1 VSRAWIVPQGHSRF
15 GVEGVLDFDTAARL
29 LVESR
34 QQFAG
39 KGRMDIDLQGVRGSN
54 SAGLALLLE
63 WLELAYRQ
71 GISLR
76 FRNLP
81 ESIARLA
88 AITNLT
94 GLLPVNKDGSSPRR
108 GTHEAIPRVPI
119 EISRHT
125 HGQAPD
131 NRR

>member
-1 VSRAWIVPQGHSRF
+1 MSDAWIVPRGHSRF
-15 GVEGVLDFDTAARL
+15 GVEGVLDFDTVVT
-29 LVESR
+29 LVAESR
-34 QQFAG
+34 RQFVG
-39 KGRMDIDLQGVRGSN
+39 KERLEVDLQGVRASN

-63 WLELAYRQ
+63 WLELAHER

-94 GLLPVNKDGSSPRR
+94 GLLPVNNGGS
-108 GTHEAIPRVPI
+108 
-119 EISRHT
+119 
-125 HGQAPD
+125 
-131 NRR
+131 

>member
-1 VSRAWIVPQGHSRF
+1 MSRAWIVPRGHSRF

-29 LVESR
+29 LGESR
-34 QQFAG
+34 RQFVG
-39 KGRMDIDLQGVRGSN
+39 KGHMEVDLQGVRGAN

-63 WLELAYRQ
+63 WLELAHRH

-94 GLLPVNKDGSSPRR
+94 GLLPVNIGGS
-108 GTHEAIPRVPI
+108 
-119 EISRHT
+119 
-125 HGQAPD
+125 
-131 NRR
+131 

>member
-1 VSRAWIVPQGHSRF
+1 MSGAWIVPQGRSRF
-15 GVEGVLDFDTAARL
+15 GVQGVLDFDTVGPLAL
-29 LVESR
+29 ESR
-34 QQFAG
+34 RQFIG
-39 KGRMDIDLQGVRGSN
+39 KERMEVDLQGVRSSN

-63 WLELAYRQ
+63 WLELAHQR

-94 GLLPVNKDGSSPRR
+94 GLLPVNKSGS
-108 GTHEAIPRVPI
+108 
-119 EISRHT
+119 
-125 HGQAPD
+125 
-131 NRR
+131 

>member
-1 VSRAWIVPQGHSRF
+1 MSDAWIVPRGHSRF
-15 GVEGVLDFDTAARL
+15 GVEGVLDFDTAALL

-34 QQFAG
+34 LHFVG
-39 KGRMDIDLQGVRGSN
+39 KGRIDVDLQGVRGSN

-63 WLELAYRQ
+63 WLELARRR

-94 GLLPVNKDGSSPRR
+94 GLLPVNKGGS
-108 GTHEAIPRVPI
+108 
-119 EISRHT
+119 
-125 HGQAPD
+125 
-131 NRR
+131 